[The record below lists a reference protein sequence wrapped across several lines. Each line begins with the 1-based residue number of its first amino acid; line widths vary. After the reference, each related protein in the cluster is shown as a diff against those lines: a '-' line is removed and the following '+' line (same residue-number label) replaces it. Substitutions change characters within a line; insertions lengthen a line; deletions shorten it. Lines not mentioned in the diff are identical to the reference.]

1 MSFSANVKEE
11 LLNIEIENKCCL
23 KAMAYGMLLFGRGF
37 NANAISMM
45 TDNRLTALMYQRLVK
60 EVTGVDVRFTVS
72 PSGKYI
78 LSVDDPEER
87 KTVFSAFNLTGKERS
102 LRINRSILT
111 NDADDE
117 EECCFRSFIR
127 GAFLSCGTVCDPNKM
142 YSLEF
147 IVPYMM
153 LSTDLQVLLSE
164 MGASPKVTQRRGVR
178 VVYYKDS
185 GMIEDVLTMMGAM
198 MSAVEIMGVKVL
210 KDVRNRVNRR
220 TNFETANIS
229 RTVAAAFEQVAAIEY
244 IDENIGFDTLPDD
257 LKAMAVLRV
266 ENPDISLR
274 ELGEMFDPPIS
285 RSSVNHK
292 LTKLIAMSKKHKA
305 ENHHE
310 EQSSEKHK

>member
-1 MSFSANVKEE
+1 MSFSANVKDE
-11 LLNIEIENKCCL
+11 LLNIEVENRCCL
-23 KAMAYGMLLFGRGF
+23 KAMAYGMLLFGRAF

-45 TDNRLTALMYQRLVK
+45 TDNQNTALMYQKLVK
-60 EVTGVDVRFTVS
+60 GVAGIDVSCIVS

-78 LSVDDPEER
+78 LSVDSPDDR
-87 KTVFSAFNLTGKERS
+87 KAVFSAFNLTGSERS
-102 LRINRSILT
+102 LRINRSNLT
-111 NDADDE
+111 NDTDDE
-117 EECCFRSFIR
+117 EECCFRAFIR

-147 IVPYMM
+147 IVPYMK
-153 LSTDLQVLLSE
+153 LSEDLQVLLSE
-164 MGASPKVTQRRGVR
+164 MGAPAKVTQRRGIR

-185 GMIEDVLTMMGAM
+185 SVIEDVLTMMGAM

-229 RTVAAAFEQVAAIEY
+229 RTVAAAMEQVEAIEY
-244 IDENIGFDTLPDD
+244 LDENIGFETLPED
-257 LKAMAVLRV
+257 LKEMAILRT

-274 ELGEMFDPPIS
+274 ELGEMFEPPIS

-292 LTKLIAMSKKHKA
+292 LMKLMSIVKKHKS
-305 ENHHE
+305 EN
-310 EQSSEKHK
+310 QSTDL

>member
-11 LLNIEIENKCCL
+11 LLNMEIENRCCL
-23 KAMAYGMLLFGRGF
+23 KAMAYGMLLFGRAF

-45 TDNRLTALMYQRLVK
+45 TDNQNTALMYQKLVK
-60 EVTGVDVRFTVS
+60 EVTGVDVKCTVS
-72 PSGKYI
+72 PSGKHI
-78 LSVDDPEER
+78 LSIDGAEER
-87 KTVFSAFNLTGKERS
+87 KAVFSAFNLTGTERS
-102 LRINRSILT
+102 LRINRSNLT

-117 EECCFRSFIR
+117 DECCFRAFIR

-147 IVPYMM
+147 IVPYMK
-153 LSTDLQVLLSE
+153 LSEDLQVLLSE
-164 MGASPKVTQRRGVR
+164 MGVPAKVTQRRGIR

-229 RTVAAAFEQVAAIEY
+229 RTVAASMEQVEAIEY
-244 IDENIGFDTLPDD
+244 LDENIGFETLPDD
-257 LKAMAVLRV
+257 LKTMAILRV

-274 ELGEMFDPPIS
+274 ELGEMFEPPIS

-292 LTKLIAMSKKHKA
+292 LTKLMTIVKKHKS
-305 ENHHE
+305 ENDATDR
-310 EQSSEKHK
+310 

>member
-11 LLNIEIENKCCL
+11 LLNIEVENKCCL
-23 KAMAYGMLLFGRGF
+23 KAMAYGMLLFGRAF

-45 TDNRLTALMYQRLVK
+45 TDNQNTASMYQKLVK
-60 EVTGVDVRFTVS
+60 EVTGVDVKCTVS

-78 LSVDDPEER
+78 LSVDGADER
-87 KTVFSAFNLTGKERS
+87 KAVFAAFNLTGTERS
-102 LRINRSILT
+102 LRINRSNLT

-117 EECCFRSFIR
+117 EECCFRAFVR

-147 IVPYMM
+147 IVPYMK
-153 LSTDLQVLLSE
+153 LSEDLQILLSE
-164 MGASPKVTQRRGVR
+164 MGAAAKVTQRRGIR

-185 GMIEDVLTMMGAM
+185 GMVEDVLTMMGAM

-229 RTVAAAFEQVAAIEY
+229 RTVAASMEQVEAIEY
-244 IDENIGFDTLPDD
+244 LDENIGFETLPDD
-257 LKAMAVLRV
+257 LKTMAILRV

-292 LTKLIAMSKKHKA
+292 LTKLMTIVKKHKS
-305 ENHHE
+305 ENE
-310 EQSSEKHK
+310 TADQ